1 MGQIKLKWIY
11 VQIALKCQNGYH
23 SARMPPSKLKES
35 TENIDV
41 IS

>member
-11 VQIALKCQNGYH
+11 VQIAPKCQNGYH
-23 SARMPPSKLKES
+23 SARMPFKLKES